1 MNKMTYVQHLELID
15 IAANENR
22 LWHHNGGQAYIKLSN
37 DSNVL
42 MIIDHVNV
50 NNPTIELC
58 DGTQYFEDCKGYNF
72 VHSRRIRQLDKTMVD
87 WFITNFPE
95 KAVL

>member
-1 MNKMTYVQHLELID
+1 MFNTWNSLILLLTR
-15 IAANENR
+15 IVCGIN
-22 LWHHNGGQAYIKLSN
+22 NGGQAYIKLSN